1 VELNQVLKRVR
12 QFVAKAEAPIHEGAT
27 PAERKAAEIEQAT
40 ARAMADKLMEEYAVT
55 EAQAESTRPVSQRQR
70 PGKIEV
76 SLAPSSDVSGYVGTL
91 AEMTARHCRCMI
103 RLYSRYD
110 YAERMWMSKIYG
122 FESDVRYFEILY
134 TTLRLHMIGAI
145 MPKPDPRKSLEDNA
159 YILHNAGLNWIGIA
173 EEYGWYQVAREEGDT
188 SKAMYMNDQ
197 FPGERRTF
205 ARAVAIHEAAYKRAC
220 EARGEKPMRIPPGG
234 AKTFRL
240 SAAQGYIDRLNARLR
255 EAREGRH
262 AGADIILRSRMD
274 DLKLFFRKDNPD
286 LFAPAIETDAAPVT
300 VKRGRIAKYKPP
312 PFNPAGYRT
321 GANHADTVSLNPEAA
336 AKTNKE
342 IS

>member
-1 VELNQVLKRVR
+1 MELNQVLKRVR
-12 QFVAKAEAPIHEGAT
+12 QFTAKAEAPIAEGAT
-27 PAERKAAEIEQAT
+27 PAERQAAEIEQQT
-40 ARAMADKLMEEYAVT
+40 ARAMADKLMEEYSVT
-55 EAQAESTRPVSQRQR
+55 EAQAEATRPIAQRQR

-76 SLAPSSDVSGYVGTL
+76 SLAPPSDVSGYISTL
-91 AEMTARHCRCMI
+91 ANMVASHCRCMI

-110 YAERMWMSKIYG
+110 HVERMWMAKIYG

-145 MPKPDPRKSLEDNA
+145 MPKPDPHKSLEDNA

-173 EEYGWYQVAREEGDT
+173 EEYGWYQVERKPGDT
-188 SKAMYMNDQ
+188 SKAMYENNQ

-220 EARGEKPMRIPPGG
+220 EARGEKTMRIPPGG

-240 SAAQGYIDRLNARLR
+240 SAAQGYIDRLNTRLR
-255 EAREGRH
+255 AVREGRLP
-262 AGADIILRSRMD
+262 GAEVILRSRVD
-274 DLKLFFRKDNPD
+274 DLRLFFRRDNPD
-286 LFAPAIETDAAPVT
+286 LFQTSAETDAEPVK
-300 VKRGRIAKYKPP
+300 VRRGRVAAYKPP
-312 PFNPAGYRT
+312 PFSQAGYT
-321 GANHADTVSLNPEAA
+321 AGVSHADTATLNPGSAL
-336 AKTNKE
+336 KSTKE